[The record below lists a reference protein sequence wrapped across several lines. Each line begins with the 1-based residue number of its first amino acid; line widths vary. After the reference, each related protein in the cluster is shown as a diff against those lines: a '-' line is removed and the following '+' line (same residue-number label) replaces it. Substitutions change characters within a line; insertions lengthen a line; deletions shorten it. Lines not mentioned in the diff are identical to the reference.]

1 MVTNKKETLQ
11 LKFSEKFRKEKCEKM
26 EDWCTGGRGIPY

>member
-1 MVTNKKETLQ
+1 MVTDKEKTL
-11 LKFSEKFRKEKCEKM
+11 LSKISERLRKEKCEKM